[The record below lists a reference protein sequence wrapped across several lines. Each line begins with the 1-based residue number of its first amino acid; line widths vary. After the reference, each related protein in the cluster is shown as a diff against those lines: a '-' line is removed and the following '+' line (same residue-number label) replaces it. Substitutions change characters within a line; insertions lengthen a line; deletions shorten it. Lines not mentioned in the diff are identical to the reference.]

1 MTKRAVIHVENTE
14 NLVEFA
20 EFLATEGWTI
30 LSANKTE
37 EILKKQKIPVTKE
50 NALSENNMFLADT
63 SKLIR
68 RVMLTKYHE
77 EDEQYISHP
86 DAEENNIYIIC
97 MNVLPSI
104 NTSIVSKQF
113 DNQLCPKNFF
123 VTTVLRNAFRNY
135 ENLLILTDPADYK
148 EAMIQIRTGSITL
161 DFRTYLAA
169 KALNLVSAFDAGLSA
184 SILQS
189 PKFNE
194 HFMNY
199 MTLPFKRE
207 LQLHSGM
214 NSQQAAYL
222 YKSPAEEGSVGNF
235 LKYQGKDLSYTLV
248 NDISYAWRQINSLFA
263 LLKDQPTVKST
274 NSDGYEFTTQF
285 TPLTGTVFS
294 LAVKFGTIL
303 GASHAT
309 NVLDSFKATFTYDA
323 VTTVDTVFA
332 CSAVIN
338 QEAAEEIV
346 KGNFAAIVAP
356 SFTTEAKQILTQ
368 NKKTKLVPSFK
379 VTNIDLDGHFI
390 NGGLLLQTKDT
401 TLFNQWKVRT
411 KNRPSQIQTDEMVFG
426 MLLTMGAR
434 SYSAVLLKENAI
446 CGIAQGCT
454 SAKRAIDGVWFEAL
468 KHTERASGVTSD
480 KFGFSSQEL
489 DTSNLGEVL
498 VCDDAIPFCDSTIKL
513 IESGVKAILQT
524 GGTSSDE
531 EFINYCNEHD
541 VVMVFTGMTHL
552 SF

>member
-20 EFLATEGWTI
+20 EFLISDGWTI

-37 EILKKQKIPVTKE
+37 EILRKQKIPVTKE
-50 NALSENNMFLADT
+50 NALSENNMFIADT
-63 SKLIR
+63 SRLIR
-68 RVMLTKYHE
+68 RVMMTKYHE
-77 EDEQYISHP
+77 EDEPYISHP
-86 DAEENNIYIIC
+86 DDDDNNIFIIC

-104 NTSIVSKQF
+104 NPAIVSKQF

-135 ENLLILTDPADYK
+135 ENLIILTDPEDYK
-148 EAMIQIRTGSITL
+148 EAMIQLRTGSISME
-161 DFRTYLAA
+161 FRTYLAA

-189 PKFNE
+189 PQYNKP
-194 HFMNY
+194 FMND
-199 MTLPFKRE
+199 MMLPFKRE

-214 NSQQAAYL
+214 NPQQSAYL

-235 LKYQGKDLSYTLV
+235 LKYQNKDLTYTLV
-248 NDISYAWRQINSLFA
+248 NDIAYAWRQINTLFA
-263 LLKDQPTVKST
+263 LLKDQLTVKST

-309 NVLDSFKATFTYDA
+309 NVLDSFKATFTYDSIS
-323 VTTVDTVFA
+323 TTDTVFA

-338 QEAAEEIV
+338 TEAAEEIL

-356 SFTTEAKQILTQ
+356 GFTSEAKQILSQ
-368 NKKTKLVPSFK
+368 NKKTKLIPSSK
-379 VTNIDLDGHFI
+379 ITNIDLEARFI
-390 NGGLLLQTKDT
+390 NGGVLVQTKDSQ
-401 TLFNQWKVRT
+401 LFNHWSVRT
-411 KNRPSQIQTDEMVFG
+411 KNRPSQVQTDEMVFG
-426 MLLTMGAR
+426 MLLAMGAR
-434 SYSAVLLKENAI
+434 SYSAILLKQNSI

-454 SAKRAIDGVWFEAL
+454 SAKRAIDGVWYEAL
-468 KHTERASGVTSD
+468 KCTERANGFPGDDFKVNKDID
-480 KFGFSSQEL
+480 K
-489 DTSNLGEVL
+489 SNLGEVL
-498 VCDDAIPFCDSTIKL
+498 VCDAAIPFTEGLKML
-513 IESGVKAILQT
+513 IDSGVKAILQT
-524 GGTSSDE
+524 GGTSTDD
-531 EFINYCNEHD
+531 EFIEYCNEHG

>member
-1 MTKRAVIHVENTE
+1 MTKKAVIHVENTE

-20 EFLATEGWTI
+20 EFLVSENWTI

-37 EILKKQKIPVTKE
+37 EILKKQRIPVTRE
-50 NALSENNMFLADT
+50 NSLSENNMVKADT
-63 SKLIR
+63 YKLIR
-68 RVMLTKYHE
+68 RIMMTKYHE
-77 EDEQYISHP
+77 EDEQFISHP
-86 DAEENNIYIIC
+86 DDEDNNIFIIC
-97 MNVLPSI
+97 MNMLPSI

-123 VTTVLRNAFRNY
+123 TTTTLRCAFANY
-135 ENLLILTDPADYK
+135 ENLLILTDPSDYQ
-148 EAMIQIRTGSITL
+148 EAMIQIRTGSITK

-189 PKFNE
+189 PKFNDF
-194 HFMNY
+194 FMNY
-199 MTLPFKRE
+199 MMLPFKKE

-214 NSQQAAYL
+214 NAQQAAYL
-222 YKSPAEEGSVGNF
+222 YKSPSEAGSVGNF
-235 LKYQGKDLSYTLV
+235 LKYQGKDLTYTLV
-248 NDISYAWRQINSLFA
+248 NDISYAWRHINSLFA
-263 LLKDQPTVKST
+263 LLKDQLTVKSI

-309 NVLDSFKATFTYDA
+309 NVLDSFKSTFTYDA
-323 VTTVDTVFA
+323 VTTTDVVFA

-338 QEAAEEIV
+338 TEAAEEIV

-356 SFTTEAKQILTQ
+356 SFTTEAKTILTK
-368 NKKTKLVPSFK
+368 NKKTKLIPSSK
-379 VTNIDLDGHFI
+379 VTNIDMEARFI
-390 NGGLLLQTKDT
+390 NGGLLIQTKDN

-411 KNRPSQIQTDEMVFG
+411 KNRPSQVQTDEMVFG
-426 MLLTMGAR
+426 MLLAMGAR
-434 SYSAVLLKENAI
+434 SYSAVLLKQNSI

-454 SAKRAIDGVWFEAL
+454 SEKRAIDGVWYESL
-468 KHTERASGVTSD
+468 KFSERASGVTSSD
-480 KFGFSSQEL
+480 FGFSHEI
-489 DTSNLGEVL
+489 DKSNLGEIL
-498 VCDDAIPFCDSTIKL
+498 VSDGAIPFCDTTKML

-524 GGTSSDE
+524 GGTSSDD
-531 EFINYCNEHD
+531 EFIDYCNEHG

>member
-20 EFLATEGWTI
+20 EFLVTEGWTI

-37 EILKKQKIPVTKE
+37 EILRKQKIPVTKE
-50 NALSENNMFLADT
+50 NALSESNMFMADT

-68 RVMLTKYHE
+68 RVMMTKFHE

-86 DAEENNIYIIC
+86 DDEENNIFIIC
-97 MNVLPSI
+97 MNILPAI

-113 DNQLCPKNFF
+113 DNQLCPENFF
-123 VTTVLRNAFRNY
+123 ASTVLRNSFRNY
-135 ENLLILTDPADYK
+135 ENLLILTDPGDYR
-148 EAMIQIRTGSITL
+148 EAMIQIKTGSITR
-161 DFRTYLAA
+161 DFRIYLAA
-169 KALNLVSAFDAGLSA
+169 KALNMVSAYDAGLSA

-189 PKFNE
+189 PKFNDV
-194 HFMNY
+194 FMNY

-214 NSQQAAYL
+214 NAQQAAWL
-222 YKSPAEEGSVGNF
+222 YKSPSEAGSVGNF
-235 LKYQGKDLSYTLV
+235 LKYQGKELTYTLV
-248 NDISYAWRQINSLFA
+248 NDIAYAWRQINTLFA
-263 LLKDQPTVKST
+263 LLKDQLTVKST

-294 LAVKFGTIL
+294 IAVKFGTIL

-309 NVLDSFKATFTYDA
+309 NVLDSFKATFTYDS

-338 QEAAEEIV
+338 TEAAEEIA

-356 SFTTEAKQILTQ
+356 SFTTEAKQILTR
-368 NKKTKLVPSFK
+368 NKKTKLVASSK
-379 VTNIDLDGHFI
+379 VTNIDLEARFI
-390 NGGLLLQTKDT
+390 NGGLLVQTKDD
-401 TLFNQWKVRT
+401 TLFHQWKVRT
-411 KNRPSQIQTDEMVFG
+411 KNRPSQLQTDEMVFG
-426 MLLTMGAR
+426 MLLAMGAR
-434 SYSAVLLKENAI
+434 SYSVVLLKQNSI
-446 CGIAQGCT
+446 CGISQGCT
-454 SAKRAIDGVWFEAL
+454 SEKRAIDGAWFEAL
-468 KHTERASGVTSD
+468 KFTERASGETGD
-480 KFGFSSQEL
+480 QFGIKRDL

-498 VCDDAIPFCDSTIKL
+498 VCDGAIPFCDSTRKL
-513 IESGVKAILQT
+513 LESGVKAILQT
-524 GGTSSDE
+524 GGTSTDN
-531 EFINYCNEHD
+531 EFIDYCNEHG

>member
-20 EFLATEGWTI
+20 EFLVSDGWTI

-50 NALSENNMFLADT
+50 SALSENNMFMADT

-77 EDEQYISHP
+77 EDETYLSHP
-86 DAEENNIYIIC
+86 DEEENNIYIIC

-104 NTSIVSKQF
+104 NTAIVSKQF
-113 DNQLCPKNFF
+113 DNQLCPKNFY
-123 VTTVLRNAFRNY
+123 VTTLLRNAFRNY
-135 ENLLILTDPADYK
+135 ENLLILTDPDDYK
-148 EAMIQIRTGSITL
+148 EAMIQIRTGSISK

-189 PKFNE
+189 SKINE
-194 HFMNY
+194 QFMNY
-199 MTLPFKRE
+199 MMMPFKKE
-207 LQLHSGM
+207 LPLHCGM
-214 NSQQAAYL
+214 NAQQTAFL
-222 YKSPAEEGSVGNF
+222 YKSPSEEGSVGNF
-235 LKYQGKDLSYTLV
+235 LKYQGKDLPYTLV
-248 NDISYAWRQINSLFA
+248 NDISYAWKQINTLFT
-263 LLKDQPTVKST
+263 LLKNQPTVKST

-309 NVLDSFKATFTYDA
+309 NVLDSFKATFTYDS
-323 VTTVDTVFA
+323 VMTTDTVFA

-338 QEAAEEIV
+338 TEAAEEIV

-356 SFTTEAKQILTQ
+356 SFTTEAKQILSK

-379 VTNIDLDGHFI
+379 VTNIELDLRFI
-390 NGGLLLQTKDT
+390 NGGLLVQTKDS

-426 MLLTMGAR
+426 MLLVMGAR
-434 SYSAVLLKENAI
+434 SYSAVLLKQNSI

-454 SAKRAIDGVWFEAL
+454 SEKRAIDGVLFESMKFQEYA
-468 KHTERASGVTSD
+468 KGVYSD
-480 KFGFSSQEL
+480 KLGISHDI

-498 VCDDAIPFCDSTIKL
+498 VCDGAIPFCESTKKL
-513 IESGVKAILQT
+513 IDSGVKAVLQT
-524 GGTSSDE
+524 GGTSTDD
-531 EFINYCNEHD
+531 EFIDYCNEHG

>member
-20 EFLATEGWTI
+20 EFLVSDGWTI

-50 NALSENNMFLADT
+50 SALSENNMFMADT

-77 EDEQYISHP
+77 EDEPYLSHP
-86 DAEENNIYIIC
+86 DEEENNIYIVC

-104 NTSIVSKQF
+104 NTAIVSKQF
-113 DNQLCPKNFF
+113 DNQLCPKNFY
-123 VTTVLRNAFRNY
+123 VTTLLRNAFRNY
-135 ENLLILTDPADYK
+135 ENLLILTDPDDYK
-148 EAMIQIRTGSITL
+148 EAMIQIRTGSISK

-189 PKFNE
+189 SKINE
-194 HFMNY
+194 QFMNY
-199 MTLPFKRE
+199 MMMPFKKE
-207 LQLHSGM
+207 LPLHCGM
-214 NSQQAAYL
+214 NTQQTAFL
-222 YKSPAEEGSVGNF
+222 YKSPSEEGSVGNF
-235 LKYQGKDLSYTLV
+235 LKYQGKDLPYTLV
-248 NDISYAWRQINSLFA
+248 NDISYAWKQINTLFT
-263 LLKDQPTVKST
+263 LLKNQPTVKST

-309 NVLDSFKATFTYDA
+309 NVLDSFKATFTYDS
-323 VTTVDTVFA
+323 VMTTDTVFA

-338 QEAAEEIV
+338 TEAAEEIV

-356 SFTTEAKQILTQ
+356 SFTTEAKQILSK

-379 VTNIDLDGHFI
+379 VTNIELDLRFI
-390 NGGLLLQTKDT
+390 NGGLLVQTKDS

-426 MLLTMGAR
+426 MLLVMGAR
-434 SYSAVLLKENAI
+434 SYSAVLLKQNSI

-454 SAKRAIDGVWFEAL
+454 SEKRAIDGVLFESMKFQEYA
-468 KHTERASGVTSD
+468 KGVYSD
-480 KFGFSSQEL
+480 KLGISHDI

-498 VCDDAIPFCDSTIKL
+498 VCDGAIPFCESTKKL
-513 IESGVKAILQT
+513 IDSGVKAVLQT
-524 GGTSSDE
+524 GGTSTDD
-531 EFINYCNEHD
+531 EFIDYCNEHG

>member
-1 MTKRAVIHVENTE
+1 MTKKAVIHVENTE

-20 EFLATEGWTI
+20 EFLVSENWTI

-37 EILKKQKIPVTKE
+37 EILKKQRIPVTRE
-50 NALSENNMFLADT
+50 NSLSENNMVKADT
-63 SKLIR
+63 YKLIR
-68 RVMLTKYHE
+68 RIMMTKYHE
-77 EDEQYISHP
+77 EDEQFISHP
-86 DAEENNIYIIC
+86 DDEDNNIFIIC
-97 MNVLPSI
+97 MNMLHSI

-123 VTTVLRNAFRNY
+123 TTTTLRCAFANY
-135 ENLLILTDPADYK
+135 ENLLILTDPSDYQ
-148 EAMIQIRTGSITL
+148 EAMIQIRTGSITK

-189 PKFNE
+189 PKFNDF
-194 HFMNY
+194 FMNY
-199 MTLPFKRE
+199 MMLPFKKE

-214 NSQQAAYL
+214 NAQQAAYL
-222 YKSPAEEGSVGNF
+222 YKSPSEAGSVGNF
-235 LKYQGKDLSYTLV
+235 LKYQGKDLTYTLV
-248 NDISYAWRQINSLFA
+248 NDISYAWRHINSLFA
-263 LLKDQPTVKST
+263 LLKDQLTVKSI

-309 NVLDSFKATFTYDA
+309 NVLDSFKSTFTYDA
-323 VTTVDTVFA
+323 VTTTDVVFA

-338 QEAAEEIV
+338 TEAAEEIV

-356 SFTTEAKQILTQ
+356 SFTTEAKTILTK
-368 NKKTKLVPSFK
+368 NKKTKLIPSSK
-379 VTNIDLDGHFI
+379 VTNIDMEARFI
-390 NGGLLLQTKDT
+390 NGGLLIQTKDN

-411 KNRPSQIQTDEMVFG
+411 KNRPSQVQTDEMVFG
-426 MLLTMGAR
+426 MLLAMGAR
-434 SYSAVLLKENAI
+434 SYSAVLLKQNSI

-454 SAKRAIDGVWFEAL
+454 SEKRAIDGVWYESL
-468 KHTERASGVTSD
+468 KFSERASGVTSSD
-480 KFGFSSQEL
+480 FGFSHEI
-489 DTSNLGEVL
+489 DKSNLGEIL
-498 VCDDAIPFCDSTIKL
+498 VSDGAIPFCDTTKML

-524 GGTSSDE
+524 GGTSSDD
-531 EFINYCNEHD
+531 EFIDYCNEHG

>member
-20 EFLATEGWTI
+20 EFLATEGWII

-37 EILKKQKIPVTKE
+37 EILRKQKIPVTKE
-50 NALSENNMFLADT
+50 SALTENNMFMADT
-63 SKLIR
+63 SKLVR
-68 RVMLTKYHE
+68 RVMMTKYHD
-77 EDEQYISHP
+77 EDETYISHP
-86 DAEENNIYIIC
+86 DDEDNNIFIVC
-97 MNVLPSI
+97 MNLLPSI

-123 VTTVLRNAFRNY
+123 VSILLRNAFRNY
-135 ENLLILTDPADYK
+135 ENLLILTDPEDYK
-148 EAMIQIRTGSITL
+148 EAMIQIRTGNISK
-161 DFRTYLAA
+161 DFRIYLAA
-169 KALNLVSAFDAGLSA
+169 KALNMVSAYDAGLSA

-194 HFMNY
+194 PFMNY
-199 MTLPFKRE
+199 MMLPFKRE

-214 NSQQAAYL
+214 NAQQSAYL

-235 LKYQGKDLSYTLV
+235 LKYQGKDLTYTLV

-263 LLKDQPTVKST
+263 LLKDQLTVKSI

-309 NVLDSFKATFTYDA
+309 NVLESFKSTFTYDN
-323 VTTVDTVFA
+323 VTTDTVFA

-338 QEAAEEIV
+338 AEAAEEIV

-356 SFTTEAKQILTQ
+356 SFTTDAKQILSK
-368 NKKTKLVPSFK
+368 NKKTKLVPSAK
-379 VTNIDLDGHFI
+379 VTNIDMEGHFI
-390 NGGLLLQTKDT
+390 NGGLLIQTKDN
-401 TLFNQWKVRT
+401 TLFSQWKVRT
-411 KNRPSQIQTDEMVFG
+411 KNRPSQIQTDELVFG
-426 MLLTMGAR
+426 MLLAMGAR
-434 SYSAVLLKENAI
+434 SYSAVLLKQNSI
-446 CGIAQGCT
+446 CGISQGCT
-454 SAKRAIDGVWFEAL
+454 SEKRAIDGVWYEAL
-468 KHTERASGVTSD
+468 KHTERANGHSEEG
-480 KFGFSSQEL
+480 FGLRQDL
-489 DTSNLGEVL
+489 DTSNLGEIL
-498 VCDDAIPFCDSTIKL
+498 VCDGAIPFCDSTVKL
-513 IESGVKAILQT
+513 LESGVKAILQT
-524 GGTSSDE
+524 GGTSSDD
-531 EFINYCNEHD
+531 EFIDYCNEHG

>member
-20 EFLATEGWTI
+20 EFLASEGWII

-37 EILKKQKIPVTKE
+37 EILRKQKIPVTKE
-50 NALSENNMFLADT
+50 SALSENNMFMADT

-68 RVMLTKYHE
+68 RVMMTKYHE
-77 EDEQYISHP
+77 EDEPYVSQP
-86 DAEENNIYIIC
+86 DAEENNIFIVC

-104 NTSIVSKQF
+104 DTSIVSKQF

-123 VTTVLRNAFRNY
+123 VTTLLRNSFRNY
-135 ENLLILTDPADYK
+135 ENLLILTDPEDYK
-148 EAMIQIRTGSITL
+148 EAMIQIRTGNISK

-169 KALNLVSAFDAGLSA
+169 KALNMVSAFDAGLSA

-194 HFMNY
+194 SFMNY
-199 MTLPFKRE
+199 MMLPFKRE
-207 LQLHSGM
+207 LQLHSGI
-214 NSQQAAYL
+214 NTQQEAYL
-222 YKSPAEEGSVGNF
+222 YKSPAEAGSVGNF
-235 LKYQGKDLSYTLV
+235 LKYQNKDLSYTLV

-274 NSDGYEFTTQF
+274 NSDGYDFTTQF

-303 GASHAT
+303 GAAHAT
-309 NVLDSFKATFTYDA
+309 NVLDSFKATYTYDA

-338 QEAAEEIV
+338 TEAAEEIV

-356 SFTTEAKQILTQ
+356 SFTTEAKQILSK

-379 VTNIDLDGHFI
+379 VTNIELDGRFI
-390 NGGLLLQTKDT
+390 NGGLLVQTKDN

-411 KNRPSQIQTDEMVFG
+411 KNRPSQVQTDEMVFG
-426 MLLTMGAR
+426 MLLAMGAR
-434 SYSAVLLKENAI
+434 SYSAVLLKQNSI
-446 CGIAQGCT
+446 CGISQGCT
-454 SAKRAIDGVWFEAL
+454 STKRAIDGVWFEAL
-468 KHTERASGVTSD
+468 KFAERANGLHSD
-480 KFGFSSQEL
+480 QFGLSHDI
-489 DTSNLGEVL
+489 DTNNLGEVL
-498 VCDDAIPFCDSTIKL
+498 VCDDAIPFCDSTKKL

-524 GGTSSDE
+524 GGTPSDD
-531 EFINYCNEHD
+531 EFIDYCNEHG

>member
-20 EFLATEGWTI
+20 EFLVSEGWTI

-37 EILKKQKIPVTKE
+37 EILKKQRIPVTKE
-50 NALSENNMFLADT
+50 NSLSENNMVKADT
-63 SKLIR
+63 YRLIKR
-68 RVMLTKYHE
+68 IMMTKYHE
-77 EDEQYISHP
+77 EDEPYVSHP
-86 DAEENNIYIIC
+86 DADDNNIFIVCLNI
-97 MNVLPSI
+97 LPSI

-123 VTTVLRNAFRNY
+123 VTTALRCSFANY

-148 EAMIQIRTGSITL
+148 EAMIQIRTGNISK

-169 KALNLVSAFDAGLSA
+169 KALNLLSAYDAGLSA

-189 PKFNE
+189 PKYNE
-194 HFMNY
+194 FFMNY
-199 MTLPFKRE
+199 MMLPFKRE

-214 NSQQAAYL
+214 NSQQEAYF
-222 YKSPAEEGSVGNF
+222 YKSPSEEGSVGNF
-235 LKYQGKDLSYTLV
+235 LKYQSKDLSYTLV
-248 NDISYAWRQINSLFA
+248 NDISYAWRQINTLFA
-263 LLKDQPTVKST
+263 LLKDQLTVKST

-303 GASHAT
+303 GAAHAT

-323 VTTVDTVFA
+323 VTTKDTVFA

-338 QEAAEEIV
+338 GEAAEEIV

-356 SFTTEAKQILTQ
+356 SFTTEAKQILSQ
-368 NKKTKLVPSFK
+368 NKKTKLVPSAK
-379 VTNIDLDGHFI
+379 VTNITMEARFI
-390 NGGLLLQTKDT
+390 NGGLLIQTQDN

-411 KNRPSQIQTDEMVFG
+411 KNRPSQVQTDEMVFG
-426 MLLTMGAR
+426 MLLAMGAR
-434 SYSAVLLKENAI
+434 SYSAILLKQNSI

-454 SAKRAIDGVWFEAL
+454 STKNAMDGVFYEAL
-468 KHTERASGVTSD
+468 KHTERVAGIDHKGPGVSEEVERT
-480 KFGFSSQEL
+480 G
-489 DTSNLGEVL
+489 LGEIL
-498 VCDDAIPFCDSTIKL
+498 VCDAAIPFCNSTKNL
-513 IESGVKAILQT
+513 IDGGVKAILQT
-524 GGTSSDE
+524 GGTPSDE
-531 EFINYCNEHD
+531 EFIDYCNEHG

>member
-14 NLVEFA
+14 KLVEFA
-20 EFLATEGWTI
+20 EFLVSDGWTI

-50 NALSENNMFLADT
+50 SALSENNIFMADT

-77 EDEQYISHP
+77 EDETYLSHP
-86 DAEENNIYIIC
+86 DEEENNIYIIC

-104 NTSIVSKQF
+104 NTAIVSKQF

-123 VTTVLRNAFRNY
+123 ITTLLRNAFRNY
-135 ENLLILTDPADYK
+135 ENLLILTDPDDYK
-148 EAMIQIRTGSITL
+148 EAMIQIRTGSISK

-169 KALNLVSAFDAGLSA
+169 KALNLVSAYDAGLSA

-189 PKFNE
+189 SKVNE
-194 HFMNY
+194 QFMNY
-199 MTLPFKRE
+199 MMIPFKKE
-207 LQLHSGM
+207 LPLHCGM
-214 NSQQAAYL
+214 NAQQAAFL
-222 YKSPAEEGSVGNF
+222 YKSPSEEGSVGNF
-235 LKYQGKDLSYTLV
+235 LKYQGKDLPYTLV
-248 NDISYAWRQINSLFA
+248 NDISYAWRQINTLFT
-263 LLKDQPTVKST
+263 LLKNQPTVKST

-309 NVLDSFKATFTYDA
+309 NVLDSFKATFTYDS
-323 VTTVDTVFA
+323 VMTTDTVFA

-338 QEAAEEIV
+338 TEAAEEIV

-356 SFTTEAKQILTQ
+356 SFTTEAKQILSK

-379 VTNIDLDGHFI
+379 VTNIELDLRFI
-390 NGGLLLQTKDT
+390 NGGLLVQTKDS

-426 MLLTMGAR
+426 MLLVMGAR
-434 SYSAVLLKENAI
+434 SYSAVLLKQNSI

-454 SAKRAIDGVWFEAL
+454 SEKRAIDGVLFESMKFQEYA
-468 KHTERASGVTSD
+468 KGVYSD
-480 KFGFSSQEL
+480 KLGISHDI

-498 VCDDAIPFCDSTIKL
+498 VCDGAIPFCESTKKL
-513 IESGVKAILQT
+513 IDSGVKAVLQT
-524 GGTSSDE
+524 GGTYTDDA
-531 EFINYCNEHD
+531 FIDYCNEHG

>member
-20 EFLATEGWTI
+20 EFLVTEGWTI

-37 EILKKQKIPVTKE
+37 EILRKQKIPVTKE
-50 NALSENNMFLADT
+50 NALSESNMFMADT

-68 RVMLTKYHE
+68 RVMMTKFHE

-86 DAEENNIYIIC
+86 DDEENNIFIIC
-97 MNVLPSI
+97 MNILPAI

-113 DNQLCPKNFF
+113 DNQLCPENFF
-123 VTTVLRNAFRNY
+123 ASTVLRNSFRNY
-135 ENLLILTDPADYK
+135 ENLLILTDPGDYR
-148 EAMIQIRTGSITL
+148 EAMIQIKTGSITR
-161 DFRTYLAA
+161 DFRIYLAA
-169 KALNLVSAFDAGLSA
+169 KALNMVSAYDAGLSA

-189 PKFNE
+189 PKFNDV
-194 HFMNY
+194 FMNY

-207 LQLHSGM
+207 LQLHSGI
-214 NSQQAAYL
+214 NAQQAAWL
-222 YKSPAEEGSVGNF
+222 YKSPSEAGSVGNF
-235 LKYQGKDLSYTLV
+235 LKYQGKELTYTLV
-248 NDISYAWRQINSLFA
+248 NDIAYAWRQINTLFA
-263 LLKDQPTVKST
+263 LLKDQLTVKST

-294 LAVKFGTIL
+294 IAVKFGTIL

-309 NVLDSFKATFTYDA
+309 NVLDSFKATFTYDS

-338 QEAAEEIV
+338 TEAAEEIA

-356 SFTTEAKQILTQ
+356 SFTTEAKQILTR
-368 NKKTKLVPSFK
+368 NKKTKLVASSK
-379 VTNIDLDGHFI
+379 VTNIDLEARFI
-390 NGGLLLQTKDT
+390 NGGLLVQTKDD
-401 TLFNQWKVRT
+401 TLFHQWKVRT
-411 KNRPSQIQTDEMVFG
+411 KNRPSQLQTDEMVFG
-426 MLLTMGAR
+426 MLLAMGAR
-434 SYSAVLLKENAI
+434 SYSVVLLKQNSI
-446 CGIAQGCT
+446 CGISQGCT
-454 SAKRAIDGVWFEAL
+454 SEKRAIDGAWFEAL
-468 KHTERASGVTSD
+468 KFTERASGETGD
-480 KFGFSSQEL
+480 QFGIKRDL

-498 VCDDAIPFCDSTIKL
+498 VCDGAIPFCDSTRKL
-513 IESGVKAILQT
+513 LESGVKAILQT
-524 GGTSSDE
+524 GGTSTDN
-531 EFINYCNEHD
+531 EFIDYCNEHG

>member
-20 EFLATEGWTI
+20 EFLASEGWII

-37 EILKKQKIPVTKE
+37 EILRKQKIPVTKE
-50 NALSENNMFLADT
+50 NALSESNLYMADT

-77 EDEQYISHP
+77 EDEPYISHP
-86 DAEENNIYIIC
+86 DAEENNIFIIC
-97 MNVLPSI
+97 MNVLPAI
-104 NTSIVSKQF
+104 NPSIVSKQF
-113 DNQLCPKNFF
+113 DNQLCPNNFF
-123 VTTVLRNAFRNY
+123 VSTVLRNAFKNY
-135 ENLLILTDPADYK
+135 DNLLILTDPADYK
-148 EAMIQIRTGSITL
+148 EAMIQIRTGSISK

-169 KALNLVSAFDAGLSA
+169 KALNMVSAYDAGLSA

-194 HFMNY
+194 MFMNY

-207 LQLHSGM
+207 QQLHCGM
-214 NSQQAAYL
+214 NTQQSAYL
-222 YKSPAEEGSVGNF
+222 YKSPSEEGSVGNF
-235 LKYQGKDLSYTLV
+235 LKFQGKDLSYTLV
-248 NDISYAWRQINSLFA
+248 YDISYAWRQINTLFA
-263 LLKDQPTVKST
+263 LLKDQLTVKSS

-309 NVLDSFKATFTYDA
+309 NVLDSFKATFTYDT

-338 QEAAEEIV
+338 AESAEEIV

-356 SFTTEAKQILTQ
+356 SFTTEAKQILSK
-368 NKKTKLVPSFK
+368 NKKTKLVPSSK
-379 VTNIDLDGHFI
+379 VTNIDMEGRFI
-390 NGGLLLQTKDT
+390 NGGLLVQTKDT
-401 TLFNQWKVRT
+401 TLFNHWKVKT

-426 MLLTMGAR
+426 MLLAMGAR
-434 SYSAVLLKENAI
+434 SYSAVLLKQNSI

-454 SAKRAIDGVWFEAL
+454 SEKRAIDGVWFEAL
-468 KHTERASGVTSD
+468 KFTERVNGISGEN
-480 KFGFSSQEL
+480 FGLRHDL

-498 VCDDAIPFCDSTIKL
+498 VSDGVIPFCDSTKKL
-513 IESGVKAILQT
+513 LDSGVKAILQT
-524 GGTSSDE
+524 GGTSSDD
-531 EFINYCNEHD
+531 EFIDYCNEHGI
-541 VVMVFTGMTHL
+541 VMVFTDITHY

>member
-14 NLVEFA
+14 KLVEFA
-20 EFLATEGWTI
+20 EFLVSDGWTI

-50 NALSENNMFLADT
+50 SALSENNIFMADT

-77 EDEQYISHP
+77 EDETYLSHP
-86 DAEENNIYIIC
+86 DEEENNIYIIC

-104 NTSIVSKQF
+104 NTAIVSKQF

-123 VTTVLRNAFRNY
+123 ITTLLRNAFRNY
-135 ENLLILTDPADYK
+135 ENLLILTDPDDYK
-148 EAMIQIRTGSITL
+148 EAMIQIRTGSISK

-169 KALNLVSAFDAGLSA
+169 KALNLVSAYDAGLSA

-189 PKFNE
+189 SKVNE
-194 HFMNY
+194 QFMNY
-199 MTLPFKRE
+199 MMIPFKKE
-207 LQLHSGM
+207 LPLHCGM
-214 NSQQAAYL
+214 NAQQAAFL
-222 YKSPAEEGSVGNF
+222 YKSPSEEGSVGNF
-235 LKYQGKDLSYTLV
+235 LKYQGKDLPYTLV
-248 NDISYAWRQINSLFA
+248 NDISYAWRQINTLFT
-263 LLKDQPTVKST
+263 LLKNQPTVKST

-309 NVLDSFKATFTYDA
+309 NVLDSFKATFTYDS
-323 VTTVDTVFA
+323 VMTTDTVFA

-338 QEAAEEIV
+338 TEAAEEIV

-356 SFTTEAKQILTQ
+356 SFTTEAKQILSK

-379 VTNIDLDGHFI
+379 VTNIELDLRFI
-390 NGGLLLQTKDT
+390 NGGLLVQTKDS

-426 MLLTMGAR
+426 MLLVMGAR
-434 SYSAVLLKENAI
+434 SYSAVLLKQNSI

-454 SAKRAIDGVWFEAL
+454 SEKRAIDGVLFESMKFQEYA
-468 KHTERASGVTSD
+468 KGVYSD
-480 KFGFSSQEL
+480 KLGISHDI

-498 VCDDAIPFCDSTIKL
+498 VCDGAIPFCESTKKL
-513 IESGVKAILQT
+513 IDSGVKAVLQT
-524 GGTSSDE
+524 GETSTDDA
-531 EFINYCNEHD
+531 FIDYCNEHG